1 MAKEL
6 MYGIVRNETHDAVIS
21 TRTFPDDPK
30 EHWPF
35 SVSYEGKPQ

>member
-6 MYGIVRNETHDAVIS
+6 MYGFVRNETHDAVIS
-21 TRTFPDDPK
+21 TRTLSDDLK

-35 SVSYEGKPQ
+35 GVSYDGKPQ